1 MTLPD
6 IGRRHPTPYFGFLQR
21 IDEDELNF
29 RFVHSLTGRII
40 LDGGRAW
47 GKKDW
52 TIRVRINEESGQVVW
67 QLLGTTADVPITFF
81 PGDPLGPVQTVTS
94 GGRVIAGTLDYPH
107 RPFTVLIEGEGVK
120 TAIDPLG
127 QVEWITADQGWI
139 LIGTNRGG
147 LIIVSVKNN

>member
-1 MTLPD
+1 M
-6 IGRRHPTPYFGFLQR
+6 
-21 IDEDELNF
+21 
-29 RFVHSLTGRII
+29 
-40 LDGGRAW
+40 
-47 GKKDW
+47 
-52 TIRVRINEESGQVVW
+52 
-67 QLLGTTADVPITFF
+67 
-81 PGDPLGPVQTVTS
+81 
-94 GGRVIAGTLDYPH
+94 IAGTLDYPH